1 MSNTQNKYINSRDRR
16 SNPSLVIILLDQSI
30 QMRERMSNGITLSEN
45 AINIV
50 NSILSHLTE
59 RYVINS
65 DCSFALVF
73 EYGNE
78 EAKCILSGR
87 ANDWMDQSIDGNW
100 IRQPSPCTDVSVSVN
115 NYTSQAF
122 SIALETMQEWLE
134 KRKSDSKS
142 YGYGCLGHFSTDPVP
157 VVFNITYGCPY
168 EDMQKTKEIVS
179 KIKQLY
185 HPDGSPLVYNVYL
198 SSNSNTNLF
207 LNIGEPSKLTDIQ
220 VKFLYEISSVAPQYE
235 TDDFHYFSSSNIE
248 ENDKL
253 FLMNPVS
260 CEVNKITSV
269 LDVPIH
275 EWGGMYVGRPDP
287 VLTNEDFK

>member
-1 MSNTQNKYINSRDRR
+1 MSDNLNKYINSRDRI

-30 QMRERMSNGITLSEN
+30 QMREKMSNGITLSEN
-45 AINIV
+45 AIDIV

-65 DCSFALVF
+65 DRSFALVF

-87 ANDWMDQSIDGNW
+87 ANDWMDRRIDGDW
-100 IRQPSPCTDVSVSVN
+100 ISQPSPCADVSVEVN

-122 SIALETMQEWLE
+122 SVAFEAIQEWLE

-142 YGYGCLGHFSTDPVP
+142 YGYGCIGHFSTDPVP

-185 HPDGSPLVYNVYL
+185 HPDGSPLVFNVYL
-198 SSNSNTNLF
+198 SSNSNTKLY
-207 LNIGEPSKLTDIQ
+207 LNIGGPSKFTDIQ
-220 VKFLYEISSVAPQYE
+220 VEFLYEISSVAPQYE
-235 TDDFHYFSSSNIE
+235 TDDFHYFSLSNIG

-253 FLMNPVS
+253 FIMNPES

-275 EWGGMYVGRPDP
+275 EWCGMYVGQPDP